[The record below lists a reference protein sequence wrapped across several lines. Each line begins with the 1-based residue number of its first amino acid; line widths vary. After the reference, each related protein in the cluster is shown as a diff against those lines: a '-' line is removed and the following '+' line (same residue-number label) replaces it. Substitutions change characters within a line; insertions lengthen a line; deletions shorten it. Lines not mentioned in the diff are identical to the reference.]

1 MHNLL
6 LVLNIYYFY
15 AVITQ
20 FVKYNQVNI
29 QSSISMYLDHITII
43 YHLMDNIT
51 LVMYILLYNLL
62 AF

>member
-51 LVMYILLYNLL
+51 LVMYI
-62 AF
+62 

>member
-6 LVLNIYYFY
+6 LVLNICYFY
-15 AVITQ
+15 TVISQ

-29 QSSISMYLDHITII
+29 QSFISMYLDHIIII
-43 YHLMDNIT
+43 YHLMDNII